1 MRGTHLHVDA
11 YSTFRSHLYG
21 KILDVRLWGVYT
33 ETSSCYWVAT
43 GCATLPALQRTRRLL
58 SSFLIALREGV
69 EAALVVGIVL
79 VYLNRTGRAAL
90 VRWVWG
96 GVTAATASTL
106 AVAIALARWHVSED
120 GYEGLL
126 LLIAAVFVVTMVIW
140 MDRVARN
147 LKKQIEERVEVY
159 AGKSTLAASLGL
171 ATSVFLMV
179 FREGA
184 ELVLMLRGMTLSS
197 EGLAAWIG
205 SSLGLCV
212 AIAVALFFFH
222 GTLKI
227 SLGKFFSAT
236 STILILIATHLA
248 LEGVHELSEAMW
260 LPSSRVEMAW
270 VGPIVRNEVF
280 FFAVILGATAILVL
294 RGWMSARRENV
305 SSVSDT
311 AERRRLEWERRKQR
325 RWAFASA
332 LTCTAVILILAA
344 EFAYTR
350 VTATPMS
357 RAIEAAGNEVR
368 IPIAE
373 VSDSNLHIYS
383 VDANGTSLRFLVIRK
398 PNGSWGTALD
408 ACLICG
414 TAGYRQDGSN
424 VVCRNCASAIYI
436 PTLGEAGGCNPVG
449 VPSRTENGALVIDVA
464 TLAEARSRVSH

>member
-1 MRGTHLHVDA
+1 
-11 YSTFRSHLYG
+11 
-21 KILDVRLWGVYT
+21 
-33 ETSSCYWVAT
+33 
-43 GCATLPALQRTRRLL
+43 LL

-96 GVTAATASTL
+96 GVAAATASSL
-106 AVAIALARWHVSED
+106 AVAIALERWRVSED
-120 GYEGLL
+120 GFEGLL
-126 LLIAAVFVVTMVIW
+126 LLIAAVFVVTMIVW
-140 MDRVARN
+140 MNRVARH
-147 LKKQIEERVEVY
+147 LKKQIEQRVEVY
-159 AGKSTLAASLGL
+159 AGKSTVAAGLGL
-171 ATSVFLMV
+171 ATFVFLMV
-179 FREGA
+179 LREGA
-184 ELVLMLRGMTLSS
+184 ELALILRAVELSS
-197 EGLAAWIG
+197 EGLAVWIG
-205 SSLGLCV
+205 TSLGLGV
-212 AIAVALFFFH
+212 AIAVGWFFFH

-227 SLGKFFSAT
+227 SLGKFFAAT
-236 STILILIATHLA
+236 STILILVAIQLA
-248 LEGVHELSEAMW
+248 LTGVHELSEAMW

-280 FFAVILGATAILVL
+280 FFAVILGAAAILVL
-294 RGWMSARRENV
+294 REWMAARGQAV
-305 SSVSDT
+305 SSVSDA
-311 AERRRLEWERRKQR
+311 AERRHLEWERRKQR

-350 VTATPMS
+350 VTATPMA
-357 RAIEAAGNEVR
+357 RAIEATANEVR

-436 PTLGEAGGCNPVG
+436 PTIGEAGGCNPVG

-464 TLAEARSRVSH
+464 TLAEARSRVTH

>member
-1 MRGTHLHVDA
+1 M
-11 YSTFRSHLYG
+11 
-21 KILDVRLWGVYT
+21 
-33 ETSSCYWVAT
+33 
-43 GCATLPALQRTRRLL
+43 L

-96 GVTAATASTL
+96 GVAAATASSL
-106 AVAIALARWHVSED
+106 AVAIALERWRVSED
-120 GYEGLL
+120 GFEGLL
-126 LLIAAVFVVTMVIW
+126 LLIAAVFVVTMIVW
-140 MDRVARN
+140 MNRVARH
-147 LKKQIEERVEVY
+147 LKQHIEQRVEDF
-159 AGKSTLAASLGL
+159 AGKSDFSAGLGL
-171 ATSVFLMV
+171 AAFVFFMV
-179 FREGA
+179 VREGA
-184 ELVLMLRGMTLSS
+184 ELALILRAVELSS
-197 EGLAAWIG
+197 EGLAVWIG
-205 SSLGLCV
+205 TSLGLFL
-212 AIAVALFFFH
+212 AIALGWFFFN
-222 GTLKI
+222 GTFKI
-227 SLGKFFSAT
+227 SLSRFFAWT
-236 STILILIATHLA
+236 STILSIFAVHLA
-248 LEGVHELSEAMW
+248 LTGIHELSEAMW
-260 LPSSRVEMAW
+260 LPSSRVEMAY

-280 FFAVILGATAILVL
+280 FITVILGAAALLGIREWMAAIGRNDAV
-294 RGWMSARRENV
+294 GK
-305 SSVSDT
+305 DP

-325 RWAFASA
+325 RWAVASA

-350 VTATPMS
+350 VTATPMA
-357 RAIEAAGNEVR
+357 RAIEATGNEVR

-436 PTLGEAGGCNPVG
+436 PTIGEAGGCNPVG
-449 VPSRTENGALVIDVA
+449 VPSRAENGALVIDVA